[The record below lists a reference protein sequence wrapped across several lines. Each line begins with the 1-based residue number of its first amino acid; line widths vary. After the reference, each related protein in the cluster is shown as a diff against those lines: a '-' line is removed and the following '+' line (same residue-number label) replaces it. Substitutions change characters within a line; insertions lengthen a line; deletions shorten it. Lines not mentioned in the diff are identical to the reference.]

1 MISISAS
8 DGDMGI
14 DRLNMEKHAGVDFRR
29 ILFLS
34 EIRDF
39 SRRLSSLMIVTDFF
53 FFAGGGFLEDLS
65 TLPPLMILR
74 SL

>member
-1 MISISAS
+1 MSISAS
-8 DGDMGI
+8 DGDIGI
-14 DRLNMEKHAGVDFRR
+14 DRLKMEKHAGVDYKR

-39 SRRLSSLMIVTDFF
+39 SRWLSSLMIVTDFL
-53 FFAGGGFLEDLS
+53 FFAEGEFLEDLS